1 MTDVKTQTK
10 QQAMLQQTFP
20 DLSENEIE
28 AIEEVAWTQSYKAGA
43 MICRQG
49 DPGETLFILT
59 KGQVEISIQPDN
71 ESRVLVR
78 RIEAPSYFGEM
89 ALLGQI
95 HRSATVTAA
104 TDCETLKIDR
114 ESFISIVESNR
125 VLLMAL
131 SNRISDHLYNNDQ
144 TIIAELRKKND
155 ALQSAYDNLA
165 EQEQLRTEFITTLS
179 HELRTPLTSVQGFLH
194 LINKGAAQGKSLEIA
209 MDSVNR
215 NVEKM
220 VQLTNNLLVLYEM
233 HLSEPVVTNLSVA
246 DLLID
251 AMQEARSMEGD
262 YVTPIA
268 LTMFPG
274 ATRLQGDKPSLS
286 LVLRSLIENALKFSP
301 EYSPISIT
309 VSKPKI
315 DEICIE
321 IADEGIGMSQE
332 MLNQIFDP
340 FFRGD
345 DGEDEGHLFSGLGV
359 GLAITRFIV
368 KQHNGRIEVDSKPGQ
383 GSVFRLYLPHNN
395 HVKSEQRPKIV
406 GNSLTNSN
414 GFRAGMYTAAVTS

>member
-1 MTDVKTQTK
+1 
-10 QQAMLQQTFP
+10 MLQQTFP

-28 AIEEVAWTQSYKAGA
+28 AIEEGAWTQSYKAGA

-95 HRSATVTAA
+95 YRSATVTAA

-194 LINKGAAQGKSLEIA
+194 LINKGAAQGKSLEIV

-274 ATRLQGDKPSLS
+274 ATRLQG
-286 LVLRSLIENALKFSP
+286 E
-301 EYSPISIT
+301 
-309 VSKPKI
+309 
-315 DEICIE
+315 
-321 IADEGIGMSQE
+321 
-332 MLNQIFDP
+332 
-340 FFRGD
+340 
-345 DGEDEGHLFSGLGV
+345 
-359 GLAITRFIV
+359 
-368 KQHNGRIEVDSKPGQ
+368 
-383 GSVFRLYLPHNN
+383 
-395 HVKSEQRPKIV
+395 
-406 GNSLTNSN
+406 
-414 GFRAGMYTAAVTS
+414 

>member
-1 MTDVKTQTK
+1 MTGVKTQTK
-10 QQAMLQQTFP
+10 QQAVLQQTFP
-20 DLSENEIE
+20 DLNDHEIE
-28 AIEEVAWTQSYKAGA
+28 AIEEAAWTQSYSAGA
-43 MICRQG
+43 TICRQG
-49 DPGETLFILT
+49 DPGKTLFILT
-59 KGQVEISIQPDN
+59 RGQAEISIQPDS

-78 RIEAPSYFGEM
+78 RIEAPGYFGEM

-95 HRSATVTAA
+95 YRSATVTAA
-104 TDCETLKIDR
+104 TNCDTLEIDR
-114 ESFISIVESNR
+114 ETFISVVESNR
-125 VLLMAL
+125 VFLMAL

-144 TIIAELRKKND
+144 TIIAELRNKND
-155 ALQSAYDNLA
+155 ALRTAYDNLA

-220 VQLTNNLLVLYEM
+220 VQLTNNLLILYEM
-233 HLSEPVVTNLSVA
+233 HLSEPIMTNLSVA

-251 AMQEARSMEGD
+251 AMQEARSMQGD

-301 EYSPISIT
+301 EFSPISIT

-321 IADEGIGMSQE
+321 IADQGIGMPQE
-332 MLNQIFDP
+332 MLAQIFDP
-340 FFRGD
+340 FFK
-345 DGEDEGHLFSGLGV
+345 GENVDEEDHLFSGMGV

-383 GSVFRLYLPHNN
+383 GSVFRLFLPHNN
-395 HVKSEQRPKIV
+395 HVKGEQRPNIV
-406 GNSLTNSN
+406 GNSLSNANS
-414 GFRAGMYTAAVTS
+414 FRAGMYTTAVTS